1 MLELTRRRS
10 TDARQECWHI
20 RYGDLHAGTIAI
32 RSGNPHDAKIHG
44 SGAAASMGEHQSDT
58 AATFEDAR
66 ADFERAWLVFYQTA
80 PTPIFR
86 HGAMSGGLDR
96 TEIRAAGS
104 RQGPG
109 AAELWAGQARPSI
122 PQVPLRRGLRHARA
136 GGGADARS
144 AHHGHLNYT
153 SRGTAPRWVS
163 GATEGRG
170 RAGHRTRGNGNP
182 NHQPGFFALVP
193 FVPATF

>member
-1 MLELTRRRS
+1 MVTCMPARLRSAAAIRMTRRSMAVELRLLWANIS
-10 TDARQECWHI
+10 PTPQRPSKMPVPILSA
-20 RYGDLHAGTIAI
+20 
-32 RSGNPHDAKIHG
+32 HG
-44 SGAAASMGEHQSDT
+44 
-58 AATFEDAR
+58 
-66 ADFERAWLVFYQTA
+66 WCFYQTA

-193 FVPATF
+193 VVPATF